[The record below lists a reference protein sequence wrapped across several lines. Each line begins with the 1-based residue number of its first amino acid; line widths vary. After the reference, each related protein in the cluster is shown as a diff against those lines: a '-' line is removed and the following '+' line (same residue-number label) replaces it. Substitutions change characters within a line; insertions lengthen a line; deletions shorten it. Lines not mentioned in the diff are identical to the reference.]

1 MDRWQ
6 FEHINP
12 ADLEPILAIE
22 QISFRRPWGR
32 LSFEGELRKHKA
44 CNFAVKSTE
53 PADTADSV
61 ESAESTESAGL
72 ESSGQVIG
80 YAFWHLVAD
89 EVHLLK
95 VAVTPAW
102 RGQGIATRLLDR
114 CFSAGVDQG
123 ANSAHLEVRPSNIAA
138 IELYQKLGFE
148 LVGRRPQYYT
158 DSKEDA
164 LLMMRILKEEI

>member
-1 MDRWQ
+1 VGGWHL
-6 FEHINP
+6 EHINH

-22 QISFRRPWGR
+22 QNSFQRPWGR
-32 LSFEGELRKHKA
+32 LSFEGELRNHSA

-53 PADTADSV
+53 V
-61 ESAESTESAGL
+61 ETG
-72 ESSGQVIG
+72 GQVIG

-89 EVHLLK
+89 EVHVLK

-102 RGQGIATRLLDR
+102 RGQGIASRLLER
-114 CFSAGVDQG
+114 CFTLSVEQG
-123 ANSAHLEVRPSNIAA
+123 AKSAHLEVRPSNITA

-148 LVGRRPQYYT
+148 QVGRRPKYYT

-164 LLMMRILKEEI
+164 LLMMKILKEDL

>member
-6 FEHINP
+6 FEYINP

-22 QISFRRPWGR
+22 QISFQRPWGR
-32 LSFEGELRKHKA
+32 LSFEGELRNRKA
-44 CNFAVKSTE
+44 CNVAIKSTE
-53 PADTADSV
+53 TAGV
-61 ESAESTESAGL
+61 ET
-72 ESSGQVIG
+72 SGQVIG
-80 YAFWHLVAD
+80 YAFWQIVAD

-102 RGQGIATRLLDR
+102 RRKGLATRLLER
-114 CFSAGVDQG
+114 CFSASVEQG
-123 ANSAHLEVRPSNIAA
+123 AKSAHLEVRPSNIAA

-148 LVGRRPQYYT
+148 LVGRRPKYYP

-164 LLMMRILKEEI
+164 LLMMRILKEDI

>member
-1 MDRWQ
+1 VDGWHL
-6 FEHINP
+6 EHISH

-22 QISFRRPWGR
+22 QKSFQRPWGR
-32 LSFEGELRKHKA
+32 LSFEGELRSRSA

-53 PADTADSV
+53 VKTC
-61 ESAESTESAGL
+61 
-72 ESSGQVIG
+72 GQVIG

-102 RGQGIATRLLDR
+102 RGQGIASRLLER
-114 CFSAGVDQG
+114 CFTLSVEQG
-123 ANSAHLEVRPSNIAA
+123 AKSAHLEVRPSNIAA

-148 LVGRRPQYYT
+148 LVGRRPKYYP

-164 LLMMRILKEEI
+164 LLMMKILKEDI